1 MSPPTHP
8 ARADA
13 TRSPCS
19 PMRAATA
26 AVTAGGLGIRV
37 GLVVMPRHTQNNLSH
52 FVLCALARAQFGS
65 AAFCLASHRYA
76 LLRGVPSRL
85 PPLQNPCFVQSGSVP
100 RLGGL
105 HPCAYPPPASP
116 HPTALRSAGGLPL
129 SVTLTPSQ
137 RTATDLRLRVSC
149 KISCRQ
155 YDICVGADNIKS
167 VGYDIHT
174 GSVVLWRG
182 QGAGALSREGGS
194 ICSPRKRRGIADSPT
209 LTMRHG
215 ICCATELP
223 IL

>member
-1 MSPPTHP
+1 
-8 ARADA
+8 
-13 TRSPCS
+13 
-19 PMRAATA
+19 MRAAAA
-26 AVTAGGLGIRV
+26 AVTAGGLGIRM
-37 GLVVMPRHTQNNLSH
+37 GLVVIPRCAQNSYSFCTMCAPRIVLTPRAARRAHSGILSRAQAQP
-52 FVLCALARAQFGS
+52 CALAAAQ
-65 AAFCLASHRYA
+65 A
-76 LLRGVPSRL
+76 V
-85 PPLQNPCFVQSGSVP
+85 QNFSFAQSGSVQ

-137 RTATDLRLRVSC
+137 RTATDLRLRVSS
-149 KISCRQ
+149 KISSRQ
-155 YDICVGADNIKS
+155 YDIYVGADNIKS

-194 ICSPRKRRGIADSPT
+194 ICSPRKRGGIADRPT
-209 LTMRHG
+209 LTKRHG
-215 ICCATELP
+215 ICYATELP